1 MDIDVQHGPRTTRA
15 LGLTALAVVMVAAVA
30 CSSSS
35 KRAGGS
41 PTSSMAATRS
51 TVAASHPPAGP
62 AATLAGPLTG
72 GKGVALVSASSGPSL
87 KAAGYTESEYT
98 AAGTATSYQ
107 APNGLP
113 PDGRYQLQPSAKA
126 SYETRIVV
134 RRPTDPAKFSG
145 TVVVEWLNVSSGSD
159 TPADYTYLAPQLLR
173 NGDAWVGVSAQ
184 RIGVEGG
191 PVAVSVPGLSGS
203 TSLGL
208 KGTDP
213 ARYGALHHPG
223 DAYSYDMYTQVA
235 RALRDPG
242 SVDPLRGLQVKRVLA
257 SGESQSAFTLTTYV
271 DGVEPLTHEFDGFLI
286 HSRGGSPAPLG
297 QPGAGIDIAG
307 SLSGK
312 PTIIRTDQSVPVIMV
327 ETETDVLGILDY
339 YPARQPDNAHLRLW
353 EVAGAAHADK
363 EQVGVAE
370 ASFGCAEPINRGQQG
385 FVLRSAIAHLET
397 WSEGGAPPPTAAR
410 FSVNTGV
417 TKPTYVTDAVGN
429 VEGGVRTPAV
439 DAPVDVLSGLPA
451 PNSSVI
457 CLLSGTTTPIPP
469 ATLAQRYP
477 SRAAYLADYTK
488 ATDAAIK
495 AGFVLPADR
504 TALLAQAQPSRIAG

>member
-1 MDIDVQHGPRTTRA
+1 MRRTSTTVLLA
-15 LGLTALAVVMVAAVA
+15 GVLLGAAMA
-30 CSSSS
+30 CSSSTT
-35 KRAGGS
+35 RAGGG
-41 PTSSMAATRS
+41 SSATTGPSRAS
-51 TVAASHPPAGP
+51 VVATHPPSGP
-62 AATLAGPLTG
+62 AAVLAGPLTG
-72 GKGVALVSASSGPSL
+72 GKGIALVSASSGPSL

-107 APNGLP
+107 APGGLP
-113 PDGRYQLQPSAKA
+113 PDGRYQLQPLATA

-134 RRPTDPAKFSG
+134 RRPADPAKFSG
-145 TVVVEWLNVSSGSD
+145 NVVVEWLNVSGGAD

-203 TSLGL
+203 TSPGL

-213 ARYGALHHPG
+213 ARYGSLHHPG
-223 DAYSYDMYTQVA
+223 DAYSYDIYTQVA
-235 RALRDPG
+235 RALRHPG
-242 SVDPLRGLQVKRVLA
+242 SVDPLHGLDIRRVLA
-257 SGESQSAFTLTTYV
+257 VGESQSAFTLTTYV

-297 QPGAGIDIAG
+297 QPGAGIDIGG

-327 ETETDVLGILDY
+327 ETETDVLGILNY
-339 YPARQPDNAHLRLW
+339 YPARQTDNAHLRLW

-363 EQVGVAE
+363 EQVGAAE

-385 FVLRSAIAHLET
+385 FVLRSAISHLET
-397 WSEGGAPPPTAAR
+397 WADGGAAPPTAAG
-410 FSVNTGV
+410 FSVTTSTG
-417 TKPTYVTDAVGN
+417 KPSYVLDPVGN

-457 CLLSGTTTPIPP
+457 CILSGTTTPIPP

-477 SRAAYLADYTK
+477 TKAAYVAEYTK

-495 AGFVLPADR
+495 AGFVLSADR
-504 TALLAQAQPSRIAG
+504 AALLAQAQPARIPG

>member
-1 MDIDVQHGPRTTRA
+1 MNTDGRGARRA
-15 LGLTALAVVMVAAVA
+15 MVTALLAGVLLVAAA

-35 KRAGGS
+35 GKSAGGA
-41 PTSSMAATRS
+41 PATTAGVARSSVVAT
-51 TVAASHPPAGP
+51 HPPSGP
-62 AATLAGPLTG
+62 TATLAGPLTA
-72 GKGVALVSASSGPSL
+72 GKGIALVSASPGPSL
-87 KAAGYTESEYT
+87 KAAGYAESEYT

-107 APNGLP
+107 APGGLP
-113 PDGRYQLQPSAKA
+113 ADGRYRLEPLDTA

-145 TVVVEWLNVSSGSD
+145 VVVVEWLNVSGGED

-173 NGDAWVGVSAQ
+173 EGDAWVGVSAQ

-203 TSLGL
+203 TSPGL

-213 ARYGALHHPG
+213 ARYGSLHHPG
-223 DAYSYDMYTQVA
+223 DAYSYDIYTQVA
-235 RALRDPG
+235 RAMRTPG
-242 SVDPLRGLQVKRVLA
+242 AVDPLHGLDVKRLLA
-257 SGESQSAFTLTTYV
+257 VGESQSAFTLTTYV
-271 DGVEPLTHEFDGFLI
+271 DGVQPLTHEFDGFLI

-297 QPGAGIDIAG
+297 KPGAGIDIAG
-307 SLSGK
+307 SLSGQ
-312 PTIIRTDQSVPVIMV
+312 PTIMRTDQSAPVILV

-363 EQVGVAE
+363 EQVGAAE
-370 ASFGCAEPINRGQQG
+370 SSFGCSVPINRGQQG
-385 FVLRSAIAHLET
+385 FVLRSAISHLET
-397 WSEGGAPPPTAAR
+397 WSEGGAPPPSGAPFT
-410 FSVNTGV
+410 VTTGSDG
-417 TKPTYVTDAVGN
+417 KPAYALDSVGN
-429 VEGGVRTPAV
+429 VEGGVRTPSV

-457 CLLSGTTTPIPP
+457 CILSGQTTPIPA
-469 ATLAQRYP
+469 ATLAQKYP
-477 SRAAYLADYTK
+477 SKAAYLSDYTK

-504 TALLAQAQPSRIAG
+504 AAMLAQAQPSRIPAG